1 MPVSRSLQ
9 GMTAST
15 RRGLEPPVENGSKK
29 HLPIEA
35 ARYRFDFEQTF
46 DHRFRSS
53 CEQPDSRIAFS
64 AANDQFWLDVAHWR
78 ISTRLYQAGR
88 AAGSFNTTEIPL
100 LTSGPFS
107 RASTVRAIIAMLAG
121 SGTKA
126 SSIEASN
133 TPPLRSISLAP

>member
-53 CEQPDSRIAFS
+53 CEQPDSRIVGPVQSRFDS
-64 AANDQFWLDVAHWR
+64 SGNHCH
-78 ISTRLYQAGR
+78 AGR
-88 AAGSFNTTEIPL
+88 IGYESILYRGFEYP
-100 LTSGPFS
+100 
-107 RASTVRAIIAMLAG
+107 
-121 SGTKA
+121 A
-126 SSIEASN
+126 SSLDFVGALKLYSSVATVN
-133 TPPLRSISLAP
+133 G

>member
-1 MPVSRSLQ
+1 VPVSRSLQ

-15 RRGLEPPVENGSKK
+15 RRGLEPPVENGSKTTCR
-29 HLPIEA
+29 LNLLDTGLISSRLSITGFDQVASSPILA
-35 ARYRFDFEQTF
+35 
-46 DHRFRSS
+46 S
-53 CEQPDSRIAFS
+53 
-64 AANDQFWLDVAHWR
+64 
-78 ISTRLYQAGR
+78 
-88 AAGSFNTTEIPL
+88 
-100 LTSGPFS
+100 SGPFS